1 MNISVF
7 GLGRVGLPLA
17 LYFAEH
23 KQAVIG
29 VDIDKT
35 RVDTL
40 KKGEMPFLEEGAEPL
55 LKRNINKLFTVTTNA
70 EEAVKKSDVIIMTLG
85 TPVDEHVNPIF
96 SQIEDVLVSIAPFLR
111 KNHIVVLRSTV
122 SPGTTEYIKRFIEKE
137 TKFKIGKDLF
147 LAFCP
152 ERIAQ
157 GFSLEEFKDVPT
169 IIGTLDKES
178 AKKVDAVFRTITD
191 KILHSDARSA
201 ELAKLFTNMYRYIN
215 FGIANEFMMIADT
228 HDRDI
233 HDIIELV
240 NKDYKRG
247 GLKTPGFSAG
257 PCLFKDG
264 FFLTN
269 KIPFTELILNS
280 WKLNESV
287 PAYLIEKIKTK
298 KPLESSK
305 VAILGLTFKKNSD
318 DIRDSLSFKTKK
330 IFLAEGAQ
338 VSLHDPYV
346 QNDSLEDALKG
357 ADVVFVAMN
366 HDFYR
371 DMDKNIIKKNAKSD
385 ALVCDIWNV
394 LGTNKIF
401 YPVSEI
407 QK

>member
-1 MNISVF
+1 
-7 GLGRVGLPLA
+7 
-17 LYFAEH
+17 
-23 KQAVIG
+23 
-29 VDIDKT
+29 
-35 RVDTL
+35 
-40 KKGEMPFLEEGAEPL
+40 
-55 LKRNINKLFTVTTNA
+55 
-70 EEAVKKSDVIIMTLG
+70 
-85 TPVDEHVNPIF
+85 
-96 SQIEDVLVSIAPFLR
+96 
-111 KNHIVVLRSTV
+111 
-122 SPGTTEYIKRFIEKE
+122 
-137 TKFKIGKDLF
+137 
-147 LAFCP
+147 
-152 ERIAQ
+152 
-157 GFSLEEFKDVPT
+157 
-169 IIGTLDKES
+169 
-178 AKKVDAVFRTITD
+178 
-191 KILHSDARSA
+191 
-201 ELAKLFTNMYRYIN
+201 
-215 FGIANEFMMIADT
+215 MMIADT
-228 HDRDI
+228 HDRNI